1 MNGRGLKTCQG
12 RGLITTFMECDAR
25 ERFRNVQQHATEL
38 LQSRK
43 LEECYALLSEHLENP
58 KDKHIDDSDLAEA
71 YNTRGQVKYL
81 WVDFN
86 GAVEDY
92 SVALRHNPEFAVA
105 YYNRG
110 QIHYRM
116 GARALCVV

>member
-1 MNGRGLKTCQG
+1 
-12 RGLITTFMECDAR
+12 MEPGTVQEQAR
-25 ERFRNVQQHATEL
+25 EL
-38 LQSRK
+38 LQSSK
-43 LEECYALLSEHLENP
+43 LEECYRLLTDHIHSLE
-58 KDKHIDDSDLAEA
+58 DQERDCDELAEA

-92 SVALRHNPEFAVA
+92 SAALKYSPDFAIA

-116 GARALCVV
+116 GERASYLCVLLV

>member
-1 MNGRGLKTCQG
+1 M
-12 RGLITTFMECDAR
+12 
-25 ERFRNVQQHATEL
+25 EL

-43 LEECYALLSEHLENP
+43 LEECHALLTETLENP
-58 KDKHIDDSDLAEA
+58 KDERVDDSDLAEA

-116 GARALCVV
+116 GARALCIV

>member
-1 MNGRGLKTCQG
+1 MLG
-12 RGLITTFMECDAR
+12 
-25 ERFRNVQQHATEL
+25 FRVVQQATEL

-43 LEECYALLSEHLENP
+43 LEECYKLLSEHLQRPTGEDVDGSNV
-58 KDKHIDDSDLAEA
+58 AEA

-92 SVALRHNPEFAVA
+92 TAALRHNPEFAVA

-116 GARALCVV
+116 GM